1 MIVIYETRLANLK
14 TTSPQLLAGK
24 RILSARLR
32 KGWNQSELSA
42 RSGVSR
48 TTLFQLERGAIPS
61 PRAATLYRLAEALEI
76 PVAYLNPDQP
86 FDLDRMSHDNSPPN
100 SSAAG
105 EFDRQTNPYVDIVRQ
120 QFPQVFAEF
129 TQDDWDEL
137 YSSFGTGG
145 ALTEGGVL
153 RTAEGIAK
161 KRETLRRLSILLE
174 THLAAAAAA
183 MVDSLF
189 DLVKV
194 APQPSGN
201 QPVG

>member
-1 MIVIYETRLANLK
+1 MSSDTLLANLY
-14 TTSPQLLAGK
+14 SPQQVIGK
-24 RILSARLR
+24 RLRSARLR

-48 TTLFQLERGAIPS
+48 TTLFQMERGAIPS
-61 PRAATLYRLAEALEI
+61 PRAATLHRLAEALEI

-86 FDLDRMSHDNSPPN
+86 IDLERWLHETPAVRST
-100 SSAAG
+100 AAG
-105 EFDRQTNPYVDIVRQ
+105 EFDRQTNPYVEVVLQ
-120 QFPQVFAEF
+120 QFPQVFAGF
-129 TQDDWDEL
+129 TQEDWEEL

-145 ALTEGGVL
+145 ALTEDGVR

-174 THLAAAAAA
+174 THLGDAAAA

-194 APQPSGN
+194 ANQSGSDL
-201 QPVG
+201 PAR